1 MLSAWNGIRPLVRDP
16 KKKDTKSL
24 ARNHVILV
32 SGTKLITITGGKY
45 TTFRSMAQ
53 ATIDRA
59 LRGNNSYNFIYIE
72 LKFLV
77 FPSLRPTHRK
87 CQTGNLVLEGAHNW
101 HELLYKELMEKYG
114 FDERIAK
121 HLGRCYG
128 DRAFKVAEIALQKGL
143 CSRKQCVALALSI
156 LYSAEL

>member
-32 SGTKLITITGGKY
+32 SGSKLITITGGKY

-59 LRGNNSYNFIYIE
+59 LRGNNNYHFISIE
-72 LKFLV
+72 VKFLV

-87 CQTGNLVLEGAHNW
+87 CQTANLVLEGAHNW
-101 HELLYKELMEKYG
+101 HKSLYKELMGKYG
-114 FDERIAK
+114 FDEQIAV
-121 HLGRCYG
+121 HLVQCYG
-128 DRAFKVAEIALQKGL
+128 DRAFKVAEIARRKGL
-143 CSRKQCVALALSI
+143 CCGGKISKGYCN
-156 LYSAEL
+156 